1 MSAGL
6 RFHDL
11 AEKSLRHDEAVTANI
26 SRGTLSEVVSGTRSR
41 ASSPILYPLG
51 LYAVQKV
58 ESTPFSIR
66 LVPATASILTVA
78 LMLLLLPR
86 LGVAR
91 GAAFLA
97 ALLATLSVEAIRHAQ
112 DGREYSIDALVV
124 LLMLAG
130 LLRYLRDS
138 KKVLLC
144 ASLFVAPLVQYGLVL
159 FGVAVIGAAA
169 IAPRTAGPDWRSAP
183 AAAGRIGERR
193 RQDTPRCLFVE
204 ARDAAPAFVR
214 FPRRRG
220 VAERFVRTLREQ
232 FIQTRGLESVEARS
246 HAIRGR
252 RVLCHKPRLVRRPRH
267 RSPAPV
273 RRDQAAP
280 GRQGMAGNSP
290 SDKSEALPVH
300 RPSFPALRP
309 EPCDGNG
316 L

>member
-1 MSAGL
+1 MRLYYVACVVLIFAAAGL

-11 AEKSLRHDEAVTANI
+11 AEKSLRHDEGVAANI
-26 SRGTLSEVVSGTRSR
+26 SRGTLSEVVSGTRRGHS
-41 ASSPILYPLG
+41 APILYPLV

-66 LVPATASILTVA
+66 LIPATASIVTVA

-112 DGREYSIDALVV
+112 DAREYSIDALVV

-144 ASLFVAPLVQYGLVL
+144 AFLFVAPLVQYGLVL

-169 IAPRTAGPDWRSAP
+169 VAPRTAGPD
-183 AAAGRIGERR
+183 
-193 RQDTPRCLFVE
+193 
-204 ARDAAPAFVR
+204 
-214 FPRRRG
+214 
-220 VAERFVRTLREQ
+220 
-232 FIQTRGLESVEARS
+232 
-246 HAIRGR
+246 
-252 RVLCHKPRLVRRPRH
+252 
-267 RSPAPV
+267 
-273 RRDQAAP
+273 
-280 GRQGMAGNSP
+280 
-290 SDKSEALPVH
+290 
-300 RPSFPALRP
+300 
-309 EPCDGNG
+309 
-316 L
+316 